1 MESRFHQ
8 ELDQLKLTIVQ
19 MAAMTEKAMSKA
31 ITALQTRN
39 IELAEEVIKKDQ
51 EINLLEIQIDQSI
64 LKLLALAQP
73 MARDL
78 RFLIG
83 CQRISLDLERI
94 GDQAVNIAQRAQYLS
109 TRPPLPYD
117 PAMEQLA
124 ETAMEMLGLV
134 LSSFVNLN
142 ADQAVDVCQMDDAA
156 DELNMEVLKNLLD
169 YMVNETPAI
178 KRAVQTIIIARCLE
192 RVADHCTNIAESVV
206 FIVKG
211 VNIKHHCEQT

>member
-8 ELDQLKLTIVQ
+8 ELGQLKLTIVQ
-19 MAAMTEKAMSKA
+19 MAAMTERAMNKA

-39 IELAEEVIKKDQ
+39 IELAEEVIEKDR
-51 EINLLEIQIDQSI
+51 EIDLLEIQIDHMI
-64 LKLLALAQP
+64 LRLLALAQP

-78 RFLIG
+78 RFLVG

-109 TRPPLPYD
+109 TRPPLPHD

-134 LSSFVNLN
+134 VSSFVNLN
-142 ADQAVDVCQMDDAA
+142 ADQAVDVCQMDDTA
-156 DELNMEVLKNLLD
+156 DELNVEVLQNLLD
-169 YMVNETPAI
+169 YMVNETPGI
-178 KRAVQTIIIARCLE
+178 KRAVHTIIIARCLE
-192 RVADHCTNIAESVV
+192 RVADHSTNIAESVV

-211 VNIKHHCEQT
+211 VNIKHHCEPI

>member
-1 MESRFHQ
+1 MESRFHR

-19 MAAMTEKAMSKA
+19 MAALAEKAMSKA

-51 EINLLEIQIDQSI
+51 EINLLEIQIDQNI

-78 RFLIG
+78 RFLVG

-94 GDQAVNIAQRAQYLS
+94 GDQAVNIAHRTHYLS

-117 PAMEQLA
+117 PAMEQLG
-124 ETAMEMLGLV
+124 ETALEMLGLV
-134 LSSFVNLN
+134 LSSFVNLD
-142 ADQAVDVCQMDDAA
+142 ADQAMEVCQMDDAA
-156 DELNMEVLKNLLD
+156 DELNVEVLKNCLD
-169 YMVNETPAI
+169 YMTNETPAI
-178 KRAVQTIIIARCLE
+178 KRAMRTIIVARCLE
-192 RVADHCTNIAESVV
+192 RVADHCTNIAESIV

-211 VNIKHHCEQT
+211 VNIKHHCDQT

>member
-156 DELNMEVLKNLLD
+156 DELNIEVLKNLLD